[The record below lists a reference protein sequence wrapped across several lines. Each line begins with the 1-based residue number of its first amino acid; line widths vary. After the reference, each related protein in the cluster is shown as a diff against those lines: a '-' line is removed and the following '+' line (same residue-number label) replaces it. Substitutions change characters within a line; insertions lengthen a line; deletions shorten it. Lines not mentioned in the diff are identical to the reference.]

1 MVLKWFQKQKQIEKY
16 QIYYWTNKGFFG
28 LKRSILNYARKKK
41 KDKVEEKRVR
51 VLEKSIEERP
61 KEIKRVDMK

>member
-1 MVLKWFQKQKQIEKY
+1 MQGKE
-16 QIYYWTNKGFFG
+16 
-28 LKRSILNYARKKK
+28 K

-51 VLEKSIEERP
+51 ILGKSIEERP